1 MIEMEYN
8 DAQVSAALQ
17 GLFDQLAGTVP
28 VMERIGLHLVDST
41 EDRFAAQVSP
51 EGQPWAPR
59 SKTTIENYERRKLR
73 YGGILHLS
81 GQLGS
86 NIHSEA
92 GPDFVI
98 VGSPE
103 PYAAVMQFG
112 AAQGAF
118 GAFIGK
124 DKLGRDHFHHLP
136 WGDIPARP
144 FLGVSDQ
151 DKTDI
156 LDIVHEALARALGG
170 G

>member
-1 MIEMEYN
+1 MIEVEYN
-8 DAQVSAALQ
+8 DAQVTAALAA
-17 GLFDQLAGTVP
+17 LFDAISSP
-28 VMERIGLHLVDST
+28 VEAMQDIGEFMVKSTKER
-41 EDRFAAQVSP
+41 FP
-51 EGQPWAPR
+51 EGAAPDGTPWAPN
-59 SKTTIENYERRKLR
+59 SPVTLARKKDTRPLFGESGR
-73 YGGILHLS
+73 LS
-81 GQLGS
+81 SQIFYAADQTGV
-86 NIHSEA
+86 EW
-92 GPDFVI
+92 
-98 VGSPE
+98 GSPAIQ
-103 PYAAVMQFG
+103 AAVMQFG